1 MNVITEVIHFTFHS
15 RSFIKNFFFLS
26 FMNISFYHSPP
37 ILFLGLQGLD
47 KKETVAKYGKD
58 MVQVWRR
65 SYDIPP
71 PVVDKTR

>member
-1 MNVITEVIHFTFHS
+1 M
-15 RSFIKNFFFLS
+15 K
-26 FMNISFYHSPP
+26 ISFYHSPP
-37 ILFLGLQGLD
+37 LLGLQGLD

-71 PVVDKTR
+71 PVVDKSR